1 MEVTKMNTKNTK
13 KPNNNKII
21 PFPTTNVVAA
31 QNKKARLQK
40 PKEEFIKFISLL
52 SGILLIIYKETLLD
66 IAIEI
71 LKTILIINV
80 Y

>member
-1 MEVTKMNTKNTK
+1 MNTNTTK

-21 PFPTTNVVAA
+21 PFPVPN
-31 QNKKARLQK
+31 NKKARLQK
-40 PKEEFIKFISLL
+40 PKEGFIKFISLL